1 MSSKLQ
7 RLGGRLTSVKNID
20 DLYRSLVTEWTP
32 NMGLINEPD
41 WEPSTQLDDFLPS
54 CVTQDN
60 ETWMMAQDMRTY
72 LPDDILCKVDRAA
85 MGVSL
90 ETRVPFLDKEVIS
103 LSMRIPKH
111 MKIRES
117 TGKWILRQVLYKY
130 VPNELIDRPKAGFA
144 IPVGNWLRTSLKD
157 WAEELLSE
165 EALKKHDQF
174 NTEIV
179 RKIWAQHI
187 SGKYDH
193 TTKLWSLL
201 MFQAWYE
208 RWS

>member
-1 MSSKLQ
+1 
-7 RLGGRLTSVKNID
+7 
-20 DLYRSLVTEWTP
+20 
-32 NMGLINEPD
+32 
-41 WEPSTQLDDFLPS
+41 
-54 CVTQDN
+54 
-60 ETWMMAQDMRTY
+60 MMAQDMRTY

-103 LSMRIPKH
+103 LSMRIPTH
-111 MKIRES
+111 MKIRRS
-117 TGKWILRQVLYKY
+117 TGKWILRQVLQKY
-130 VPNELIDRPKAGFA
+130 VPHELIDRPKAGFA
-144 IPVGNWLRTSLKD
+144 IPVGHWIRTSLKD

-165 EALKKHDQF
+165 QALEKHGKL
-174 NTEIV
+174 NTEVV
-179 RKIWAQHI
+179 RKIWKQHI

-201 MFQAWYE
+201 MFQAWFK